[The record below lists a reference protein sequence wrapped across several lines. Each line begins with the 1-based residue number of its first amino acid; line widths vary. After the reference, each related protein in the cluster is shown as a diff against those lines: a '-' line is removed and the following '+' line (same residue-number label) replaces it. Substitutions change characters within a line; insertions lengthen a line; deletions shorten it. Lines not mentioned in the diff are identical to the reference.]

1 MAVRASSYSTLV
13 PVTIIDEERWT
24 FVAPNDPTIR
34 VDSLKVLLPHVQER
48 TEQVGIYRPL
58 GRTKAVVIS
67 SAISGNDGTY
77 EFVTTTSD
85 EWDDLFVV
93 LTYQGVIFVIDP
105 LGRTKYVRF
114 LTRRWRET
122 GPVDNLQRFVTVD
135 YVEVDEPE

>member
-1 MAVRASSYSTLV
+1 MAIRSSGYSSIV
-13 PVTIIDEERWT
+13 PVTVIDETRWT

-34 VDSLKVLLPHVQER
+34 VDSLKVLLPHTQER

-58 GRTKAVVIS
+58 GRTKALVVS

-85 EWDDLFVV
+85 EWDDLYAV
-93 LTYQGVIFVIDP
+93 LTYQGTIFVTDP

-122 GPVDNLQRFVTVD
+122 GPIDSLQRFVTVD
-135 YVEVDEPE
+135 YVEVDEP